1 MSQDPF
7 ALLKAEVDLL
17 GRLLGEA
24 IRTLSGERFFAL
36 VEEVRALAK
45 ARRQGDEAAG
55 EALLA
60 RVEGL
65 STEEAEALVRAFTHY
80 FHLVNLAEERHRV
93 RVNRLRAQ
101 AETLESPRPEGFLAL
116 AKALKERGLSLEEA
130 EAHLN
135 RLELLLTFTAHPT
148 ETRRR
153 TLRHHLEA
161 LQRELEA
168 GDRERLAARVALLY
182 GTEEVRKARP
192 TVEDEIKGGLYYLPT
207 TLWEAVPR
215 VVAGLEAGADD
226 YVTKPVVPKELA
238 ARVRAHL
245 RRAQLQNVSIGSGSS
260 EIMGDIDLRREQG
273 LVFKGG
279 QELSLTKT
287 EFNLLCEFAD
297 HPNVVLSRDQLL
309 ERVWGYDYLGD
320 SRLVDAHVRRL
331 RVKIEDHPDDPKLIL
346 TVRGIGYR
354 LMPTG

>member
-1 MSQDPF
+1 MSEVNTLLFIEDDDQIRL
-7 ALLKAEVDLL
+7 ALRLVLEDEGYTVNEAPDGRSGLAAFHANEPDLVL
-17 GRLLGEA
+17 LDIRLPDM
-24 IRTLSGERFFAL
+24 SGFD
-36 VEEVRALAK
+36 VCRAL
-45 ARRQGDEAAG
+45 
-55 EALLA
+55 
-60 RVEGL
+60 
-65 STEEAEALVRAFTHY
+65 RAMSIVPIVMVT
-80 FHLVNLAEERHRV
+80 
-93 RVNRLRAQ
+93 AQ
-101 AETLESPRPEGFLAL
+101 TD
-116 AKALKERGLSLEEA
+116 
-130 EAHLN
+130 
-135 RLELLLTFTAHPT
+135 T
-148 ETRRR
+148 
-153 TLRHHLEA
+153 
-161 LQRELEA
+161 Q
-168 GDRERLAARVALLY
+168 DM
-182 GTEEVRKARP
+182 
-192 TVEDEIKGGLYYLPT
+192 
-207 TLWEAVPR
+207 
-215 VVAGLEAGADD
+215 VAGLEAGADD

-238 ARVRAHL
+238 ARVR
-245 RRAQLQNVSIGSGSS
+245 VSVGSGSS